1 MACDSASTH
10 QNGNREELE
19 AELGVRNP
27 DDLGVRQTREIMVDT
42 GTVVE
47 DTVKAS
53 IWGGIAAKLLKWVT
67 LGRYASKAQP
77 AAARAITAETSMLA
91 RASEAALRAAG
102 RADDFALGAKHAA
115 GAGGR
120 WAKFA
125 EGVNP
130 NAALREA
137 LSAPGARILPN
148 DANSFRVV
156 TDLGRVVGSRGET
169 GIRAVVDFEGRVVT
183 WFPVRP

>member
-1 MACDSASTH
+1 VGEGVGSQFAADASSLSDASNDIRRGYTLP
-10 QNGNREELE
+10 ELVVE
-19 AELGVRNP
+19 AEALQSPTLDPIDLVAGFAAGSVIGGVIRV
-27 DDLGVRQTREIMVDT
+27 LRGA
-42 GTVVE
+42 G
-47 DTVKAS
+47 
-53 IWGGIAAKLLKWVT
+53 AAV
-67 LGRYASKAQP
+67 
-77 AAARAITAETSMLA
+77 AARAITTETSMLA
-91 RASEAALRAAG
+91 RASEAAFRAAG

-137 LSAPGARILPN
+137 LSAPGARVLPN

-156 TDLGRVVGSRGET
+156 TDLGRIVGSRGET

>member
-1 MACDSASTH
+1 MDGMSLGQTLTEAFVPGAAYY
-10 QNGNREELE
+10 NLGFAAE
-19 AELGVRNP
+19 AE
-27 DDLGVRQTREIMVDT
+27 
-42 GTVVE
+42 
-47 DTVKAS
+47 
-53 IWGGIAAKLLKWVT
+53 
-67 LGRYASKAQP
+67 GRYLAAFGWHT
-77 AAARAITAETSMLA
+77 AGHLELLGTLATAGVGGVLVAATRGATVAARGITAGTSMLA
-91 RASEAALRAAG
+91 RASETAFRAAG
-102 RADDFALGAKHAA
+102 RADDFVPGAKHAA

-137 LSAPGARILPN
+137 LSSPGARFLPN
-148 DANSFRVV
+148 GEGSFRVV

-169 GIRAVVDFEGRVVT
+169 GIRAVVDYQGNVIT